1 MLTLETSALKLHA
14 VTNLCYHV
22 MGDKTKLLCYTLL
35 PTQYHSFFRKLSLYT
50 FDIYHSPFYKWVSL
64 IPFCNVQQ
72 LSQGFL
78 EIEVTIETSTLTPKF
93 LQLFNR

>member
-1 MLTLETSALKLHA
+1 MLETSALKLLTVA
-14 VTNLCYHV
+14 NLCFHV
-22 MGDKTKLLCYTLL
+22 TGDKTKLLCYTLL
-35 PTQYHSFFRKLSLYT
+35 LTQHHSFFRKLPFYT
-50 FDIYHSPFYKWVSL
+50 FNIYHSPFYKWVSL

-78 EIEVTIETSTLTPKF
+78 ETEVTLETSTLKPKF

>member
-35 PTQYHSFFRKLSLYT
+35 PTQYHSFFRKLSLYR

-64 IPFCNVQQ
+64 IPFCNVPQ
-72 LSQGFL
+72 LLQGFL
-78 EIEVTIETSTLTPKF
+78 ETEVTLET
-93 LQLFNR
+93 

>member
-35 PTQYHSFFRKLSLYT
+35 PTQYHRFFRKLLLYR

-64 IPFCNVQQ
+64 IPFCNVPQ
-72 LSQGFL
+72 LLQGFL
-78 EIEVTIETSTLTPKF
+78 ETEVTLET
-93 LQLFNR
+93 